1 MFEGTNLVLN
11 SESAPSNISYTK
23 LSLSYTKLSKLII
36 YLHAK
41 FPLWS
46 HAETSIVYT
55 RLNS

>member
-1 MFEGTNLVLN
+1 MGKFKVLKDLYEMFEGTNLVLN

-41 FPLWS
+41 FPL
-46 HAETSIVYT
+46 
-55 RLNS
+55 